1 MLIITVQYHLTVF
14 FLLIFFC
21 LQGRETKTRAT
32 KKKYGKGK
40 NDSDDEN
47 EGDVVGTNSSSFEL
61 EFMSVEEISDV
72 LRKQENVSDAPDEF
86 VEDIATR
93 LRP

>member
-1 MLIITVQYHLTVF
+1 MDLFHHLQF
-14 FLLIFFC
+14 FLIKCLC

-47 EGDVVGTNSSSFEL
+47 EGDVVGTNSASLEL
-61 EFMSVEEISDV
+61 EFMSIEDISNV
-72 LRKQENVSDAPDEF
+72 LKKQENVSDAPDEF

-93 LRP
+93 LYP

>member
-1 MLIITVQYHLTVF
+1 MNLFHNLKF
-14 FLLIFFC
+14 FFIVVRLC

-47 EGDVVGTNSSSFEL
+47 EGDVVGTNSASLEL
-61 EFMSVEEISDV
+61 EFMSIDEISNV
-72 LRKQENVSDAPDEF
+72 LKKQENVSDAPDEF

-93 LRP
+93 LYP

>member
-1 MLIITVQYHLTVF
+1 
-14 FLLIFFC
+14 
-21 LQGRETKTRAT
+21 
-32 KKKYGKGK
+32 
-40 NDSDDEN
+40 
-47 EGDVVGTNSSSFEL
+47 
-61 EFMSVEEISDV
+61 MSVEEISDV